1 MVNRDKKKDLV
12 SLLKAISSS
21 MITHIRSTFK
31 KSIKLDIILMVR
43 RRKSHR
49 TKQMINFHIKSQKR
63 HIVNMM

>member
-21 MITHIRSTFK
+21 MTIHIRSTSK

-43 RRKSHR
+43 RRKSLR
-49 TKQMINFHIKSQKR
+49 AKQIINFHIKSLKK